1 MPEES
6 VYVQILLKSNVMQ
19 ALQLHECL
27 QQKMVFR
34 KSHGCGIGK
43 VDEGIRTRPW
53 RMGMRSPEEDGDGRG
68 YLSGGRHHAAL
79 RLVGQ
84 CQLLQ

>member
-34 KSHGCGIGK
+34 KSHGCGVGK
-43 VDEGIRTRPW
+43 VDEGIRTRRW
-53 RMGMRSPEEDGDGRG
+53 RMGMRWPEEGEDGRG
-68 YLSGGRHHAAL
+68 YWSDGHHQAAL
-79 RLVGQ
+79 CLVGQ